1 MAASADIITDECM
14 CVSSLSD
21 CHPLDHLSVCHI
33 QQRIAVSIIKGVDQM
48 AAAVVT
54 LTACS
59 EVSGNIVLDTC
70 QPQSVMEAW
79 PQNYLTPWDAQS
91 LRSGY
96 SSVTVLQNWLVLAD
110 FPRSNQRGNI
120 WAL

>member
-1 MAASADIITDECM
+1 MVAASADIITDECM

-33 QQRIAVSIIKGVDQM
+33 QQRIAVSAIKGVDQM

-70 QPQSVMEAW
+70 WPQSVMEA
-79 PQNYLTPWDAQS
+79 
-91 LRSGY
+91 
-96 SSVTVLQNWLVLAD
+96 
-110 FPRSNQRGNI
+110 
-120 WAL
+120 